1 MTAEIIEFDKKVL
14 KCSFC
19 GKTLKKDEVHLDNG
33 QGNIICSKCIEKC
46 KELLK

>member
-1 MTAEIIEFDKKVL
+1 MAEIIEFNKKEI

-19 GKTLKKDEVHLDNG
+19 NRTLKKGEKHLDNE
-33 QGNIICSKCIEKC
+33 QGKIICSKCIEKC